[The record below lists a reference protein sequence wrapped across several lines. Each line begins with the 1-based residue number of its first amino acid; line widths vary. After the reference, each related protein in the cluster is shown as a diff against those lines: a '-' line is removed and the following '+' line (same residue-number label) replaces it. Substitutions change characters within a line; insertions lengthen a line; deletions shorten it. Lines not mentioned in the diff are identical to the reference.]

1 MKQLKDEELQ
11 REAQAVQDL
20 TEYERMKLNKNKT
33 YIQERKAEQIRN
45 WKKNQEIKTT
55 RIFKETQ
62 LETFLTNRMKG
73 TILSQKDI
81 DHTFHKESMEYF
93 DLNCQKLGVEL
104 KHDPDRKKQRIFLSF
119 S

>member
-104 KHDPDRKKQRIFLSF
+104 KHDPDRQKQRIFLSF